1 MAEKKKEAAE
11 KKTTKDKRLAQR
23 KKQGVAKAPE
33 LVRAEVGKR
42 IAAAL
47 MDGVP
52 AYIISFV
59 PFIGGLI
66 SAAYMALRDGLPLNP
81 EGGQSVGKRLF
92 QLRAVRMPD
101 GAPCD
106 YGTSLLRNLP
116 FIVPALLMIKPGIGW
131 LFGSVV
137 WLAVFVVE
145 VLLVIADENGLRIGD
160 RLART
165 QVIQM
170 KG

>member
-1 MAEKKKEAAE
+1 MAEEKKETSRA
-11 KKTTKDKRLAQR
+11 KKAKDEELVHR
-23 KKQGVAKAPE
+23 KSQKVPPAPE

-52 AYIISFV
+52 AYVISFL

-66 SAAYMALRDGLPLNP
+66 SAAYMALRDGLPLSP
-81 EGGQSVGKRLF
+81 IGGQSVGKRLL

-116 FIVPALLMIKPGIGW
+116 FVVPALLMIKPGMGW
-131 LFGSVV
+131 IVGSVV
-137 WLAVFVVE
+137 WLVVFMVE
-145 VLLVIADENGLRIGD
+145 VLLVIADEDGQRIGD
-160 RLART
+160 RLAKT
-165 QVIQM
+165 AVIEA
-170 KG
+170 KP